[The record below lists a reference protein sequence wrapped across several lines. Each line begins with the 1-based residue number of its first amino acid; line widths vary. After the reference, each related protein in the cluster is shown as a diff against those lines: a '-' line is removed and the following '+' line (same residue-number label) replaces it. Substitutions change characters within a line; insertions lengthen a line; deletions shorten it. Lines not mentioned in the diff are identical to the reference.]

1 LGVVFLGLFFYN
13 FPMKIDEDIFKSY
26 DIRGVFPDQ
35 LDYNVVL
42 AIGRAFADLIVEEGP
57 IAVGRDMRISS
68 PEIAK
73 AVIKGIVMQGK
84 NVVDLGLITTDMI
97 YFAAGNYSFAGGMMI
112 TASHNPPQYN
122 GFKLCRKDAIP
133 ISGEGGIYKMRDNI
147 SKDNS
152 RKVEKKGNVI
162 KKDILSDWL
171 DHALSFIDV
180 KKVKPLKVVVDAG
193 NGMASILFKGLKEKL
208 PLNIIPLYFELDGSF
223 PNHLAAPLV
232 PENLED
238 AQKKVVEEKADLGL
252 VFDGDGDRVVLID
265 EKGEALR
272 GTILTAIIAESFLKK
287 FKGATILYNA
297 ICGWIVPEVIKK
309 GGGKGIRVPVGHS
322 LIKENMRKHNALFAG
337 EHSGHYYFRD
347 NWYADSALITVLI
360 ALEIICSSD
369 KTLSGIVEEFDK
381 YDASGEINFKV
392 DDKQKVM
399 SEIENIY
406 KDKADSI
413 DKLDGVS
420 IWFKDWWFNLRPSNT
435 EPLLR
440 LNIEAKGKDL
450 LESSQ
455 KELIDFIQ
463 RYGTLL
469 AGE

>member
-1 LGVVFLGLFFYN
+1 
-13 FPMKIDEDIFKSY
+13 MKIDKSIFKSY

-35 LDYNVVL
+35 LNYDIAL
-42 AIGRAFADLIVEEGP
+42 AIGRAFADLITEEGP
-57 IAVGRDMRISS
+57 IAIGRDMRTSS
-68 PEIAK
+68 PEISK
-73 AVIKGIVMQGK
+73 AVIEGITVQGK
-84 NVVDLGLITTDMI
+84 DVVDLGLITTDMI

-122 GFKLCRKDAIP
+122 GFKFCKKNAVP
-133 ISGEGGIYKMRDNI
+133 ISGGSGIYKMRDNI
-147 SKDNS
+147 LKDDF
-152 RKVEKKGNVI
+152 RKVDKKGSVF
-162 KKDILSDWL
+162 KKATLSDWL

-180 KKVKPLKVVVDAG
+180 KKIKPLKVVVDAG
-193 NGMASILFKGLKEKL
+193 NGMASILFEGFKDKL
-208 PLNIIPLYFELDGSF
+208 PLDIVPLYFELDGSF
-223 PNHLAAPLV
+223 PNHLPSPLV

-238 AQKKVVEEKADLGL
+238 AQKKVLEEKADLGL

-265 EKGEALR
+265 EEGEALR
-272 GTILTAIIAESFLKK
+272 GTVVTAMITDFFLKK

-322 LIKENMRKHNALFAG
+322 LIKENMRKYNALFAG
-337 EHSGHYYFRD
+337 EHSGHYYFKD
-347 NWYADSALITVLI
+347 NWYADSALITALI
-360 ALEIICSSD
+360 TLEIICSSD
-369 KTLSGIVEEFDK
+369 KTLSRIVEEFDK

-392 DDKQKVM
+392 DDKQKAM
-399 SEIENIY
+399 DEIENIY
-406 KDKADSI
+406 KDKAESI

-450 LESSQ
+450 LKSRQ
-455 KELIDFIQ
+455 KELIDLIQ